1 MHLKGVRI
9 QSDLFPTREHY
20 PFRLDVLQR
29 TEGLEFD
36 APVAFFVGENG
47 CGKSTLLEAIALA
60 CGIHIWRGDQRARYS
75 YNPHEGQL
83 YRYVQREWADGG
95 VNGSYFSSQ
104 TFQGFSRIVDEWASS
119 DPDVLGYFGGRS
131 LLTQSHGQSLMA
143 FFHSRFSRVGLYLL
157 DEPPPGSLE
166 IGGEGGPRP
175 VHHRDT
181 FTDPALLSR
190 SRDLQFRSNTDPADR
205 LPGHGALPRL
215 QGVHK
220 GPRIANGATAYRQ
233 PITSGESLLWRIPR
247 ELQDCDFIMA
257 IWSQSRDHIAIE
269 LYAPCITNCLYH
281 EKIEQS
287 LGPDGMVACF
297 LLLYIDVYLKRSR

>member
-157 DEPPPGSLE
+157 DEPETALSPKTQTRLLDLLKSEAKEGRAQFIIATHSPILLSCPGAAIFSFDQ
-166 IGGEGGPRP
+166 IPIRRIAY
-175 VHHRDT
+175 RDT
-181 FTDPALLSR
+181 EHYRVYREFI
-190 SRDLQFRSNTDPADR
+190 
-205 LPGHGALPRL
+205 
-215 QGVHK
+215 K
-220 GPRIANGATAYRQ
+220 GL
-233 PITSGESLLWRIPR
+233 E
-247 ELQDCDFIMA
+247 
-257 IWSQSRDHIAIE
+257 
-269 LYAPCITNCLYH
+269 
-281 EKIEQS
+281 
-287 LGPDGMVACF
+287 
-297 LLLYIDVYLKRSR
+297 